1 MPSLG
6 PFIKGVAGEYTPDSL
21 RVLKGW
27 GANAVRVF
35 NAEALGSTLDMAQV
49 AGLRVVAG
57 LSWSIKKDLTAEET
71 RMVAIVKK
79 FASHPALVCWNVG
92 NEQEGGLRDDQGKVD
107 VFVEKLHRLVKA
119 IKAADPAHAVI
130 YTCID
135 FGSAKDPPMV
145 KAFRRGT
152 PLDGIG
158 INTYDGAPSLGT
170 RYAAW
175 KLPVPFI
182 ATEIGW
188 RPAMRG
194 RETPWSHG
202 RKAFHEMASS
212 DKADHFRAALAN
224 MRANRQCAGV
234 MAFRWGLGGTLA
246 TDTWHMMLT
255 PRNMRTDVAD
265 ELIFAWTG
273 AYPTV
278 RAPKITSKIRF
289 RTGTGGSTLETG
301 WRGIVAP
308 SETNEL
314 AAGKPVTFR
323 VTAEGKNP
331 LQYRW
336 ELREHTVLSNGKVTR
351 GALVTATSTASN
363 HVTFTMPPAGIYRLY
378 VYVEDPLARAAG
390 YASWPFR
397 TTGGG
402 PSATPSVRIMIAI
415 AVAIC
420 ICTTCASSVIMAAR
434 R

>member
-6 PFIKGVAGEYTPDSL
+6 PFIKGVAGEYTPESL

-27 GANAVRVF
+27 GANTVRVF
-35 NAEALGSTLDMAQV
+35 NAEALGGALDMAQA

-57 LSWSIKKDLTAEET
+57 LSWSIKKDLTAEAT
-71 RMVAIVKK
+71 RMSTIVKK
-79 FASHPALVCWNVG
+79 FTSHPALLCWNVG
-92 NEQEGGLRDDQGKVD
+92 NEQEAGLRDDQDKVD
-107 VFVEKLHRLVKA
+107 AFLQKLHHLVTT
-119 IKAADPAHAVI
+119 IKATDPTHAVI

-152 PLDGIG
+152 PLDAIG

-194 RETPWSHG
+194 RETPWSQG

-273 AYPTV
+273 AYPAV

-289 RTGTGGSTLETG
+289 RTGTGVETT

-314 AAGKPVTFR
+314 AAGKPVTFQ
-323 VTAEGKNP
+323 VTAEGKHP

-336 ELREHTVLSNGKVTR
+336 ELREHTVISNGKVTR
-351 GALVTATSTASN
+351 GALVSEKTTTSN
-363 HVTFTMPPAGIYRLY
+363 QVTFTMPSAGIYRLY
-378 VYVEDPLARAAG
+378 VYVEDPVARAAG

-397 TTGGG
+397 TTGAGG
-402 PSATPSVRIMIAI
+402 IPTAMSSVRIMVAI
-415 AVAIC
+415 AVTIC
-420 ICTTCASSVIMAAR
+420 ICVICLSSVIMASKR
-434 R
+434 